1 MAEHAAVNRGVVG
14 SSPTWAAI
22 FLFGGYMEYEA
33 HFSKDFDQ
41 LLTDIKLEYKY
52 LENVNKNLQYQIN
65 TFNADSTIQEL
76 KNRIESI
83 RNHSLLIMSDNELQQ
98 EKEFREEHWNKCGK
112 PLNNKAKGNTYI
124 YELINTGIGT
134 SIKITCPIC
143 GECKNI
149 TDVDSW

>member
-1 MAEHAAVNRGVVG
+1 
-14 SSPTWAAI
+14 
-22 FLFGGYMEYEA
+22 MEYEA

-52 LENVNKNLQYQIN
+52 LQDVNRNLQYQID
-65 TFNADSTIQEL
+65 TFNANNKIQEL
-76 KNRIESI
+76 KNRIENL
-83 RNHSLLIMSDNELQQ
+83 RNHSLFIMSDNELQQ
-98 EKEFREEHWNKCGK
+98 KKDFREEHWNKCGK

-124 YELINTGIGT
+124 YELTNTGIGT

>member
-1 MAEHAAVNRGVVG
+1 
-14 SSPTWAAI
+14 
-22 FLFGGYMEYEA
+22 MEYEA

-41 LLTDIKLEYKY
+41 LLSDIKLEYKY

-98 EKEFREEHWNKCGK
+98 EKDFREEHWNKCGK

-124 YELINTGIGT
+124 YELTNTGIGT

-143 GECKNI
+143 GESKNI
-149 TDVDSW
+149 TDVDNW

>member
-1 MAEHAAVNRGVVG
+1 
-14 SSPTWAAI
+14 
-22 FLFGGYMEYEA
+22 MEYEV

-52 LENVNKNLQYQIN
+52 LQDENKDLQNRIKKFNSNKE
-65 TFNADSTIQEL
+65 IQEL
-76 KNRIESI
+76 KQHIENLC
-83 RNHSLLIMSDNELQQ
+83 NHSLLIMSDKELQQ
-98 EKEFREEHWNKCGK
+98 EKEFKEEHWNKCGK

-124 YELINTGIGT
+124 YELTGTGIGT